1 MEIVMQWNVLCMKI
15 FEAFFLTNKNSIN
28 FRVQAIIILFD
39 HQHVDIMFF
48 FQITM
53 MTMTKQKFHFLKGA
67 KFLFHW
73 SFSAKFDVIIFFKKW
88 VVYTHHNKLKFVFF
102 KLCFVQLGLFCN
114 GILTS
119 FKRVEILIII
129 FQFSKASTPKVFFF
143 DVLLVIKVI
152 VLMTYIL
159 FLKGAELKG
168 RVFDSTWFIFLHSF
182 NFSIARFENCKY
194 RVCRQ
199 FLLLFWLEFVQFK
212 KFRKK
217 QIFLILFFSNTLF
230 FHETFQE
237 INSRKTFFKK
247 RGQIFMNFLG

>member
-1 MEIVMQWNVLCMKI
+1 MECPLYEDIWS
-15 FEAFFLTNKNSIN
+15 FFLTNKNSIN

-143 DVLLVIKVI
+143 
-152 VLMTYIL
+152 
-159 FLKGAELKG
+159 
-168 RVFDSTWFIFLHSF
+168 WCFI
-182 NFSIARFENCKY
+182 
-194 RVCRQ
+194 
-199 FLLLFWLEFVQFK
+199 
-212 KFRKK
+212 
-217 QIFLILFFSNTLF
+217 SNKSDCTDDLY
-230 FHETFQE
+230 
-237 INSRKTFFKK
+237 TFFKGG
-247 RGQIFMNFLG
+247 RIEREGFWQHLVYFFAFIQFLDRALWKL

>member
-1 MEIVMQWNVLCMKI
+1 MFTQLFLSSLQYISMVNNENSFFFLDSSAFLFSFLNTDLFFGLKLLIFFSGLMEIVMQWNVLCMKI

-143 DVLLVIKVI
+143 FWCFFSNKSDCTDFLY
-152 VLMTYIL
+152 T

-182 NFSIARFENCKY
+182 NFSIALWK
-194 RVCRQ
+194 
-199 FLLLFWLEFVQFK
+199 L
-212 KFRKK
+212 
-217 QIFLILFFSNTLF
+217 
-230 FHETFQE
+230 
-237 INSRKTFFKK
+237 
-247 RGQIFMNFLG
+247 